1 MNDFNPSKLGEDS
14 LLGRNSAVSPGV
26 GDTTNA
32 PTWVQLKAG
41 RDKRSAGCSSL
52 ENSTRS
58 AMSGMLTGASDAIEK
73 MLDAGDWAAILTA
86 STMIGG
92 GVMGNSI
99 SSRSVD
105 MSSSSSVVEA
115 QTMFSRRLNQTTTT
129 DDA

>member
-1 MNDFNPSKLGEDS
+1 M
-14 LLGRNSAVSPGV
+14 
-26 GDTTNA
+26 
-32 PTWVQLKAG
+32 
-41 RDKRSAGCSSL
+41 
-52 ENSTRS
+52 RS
-58 AMSGMLTGASDAIEK
+58 AMPGMSTDTSDAIKK